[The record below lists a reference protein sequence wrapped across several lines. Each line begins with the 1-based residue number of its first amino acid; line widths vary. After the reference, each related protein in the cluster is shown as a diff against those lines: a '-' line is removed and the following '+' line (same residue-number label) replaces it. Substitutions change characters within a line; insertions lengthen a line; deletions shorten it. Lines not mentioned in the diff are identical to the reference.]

1 MTTRKKVGHLRLIES
16 IGNLTEAQ
24 VYWLEKAVAI
34 FSQPYQYQRFSSNL
48 ISEDILN
55 DFGDGLRLHHCF
67 SLEPFSKDKFEY
79 LLQRTLTFRGIKAIL
94 SPKAHRGHDI
104 QIKEARVSLKTQAD
118 KEIKPNKIWI
128 SKFMELGKSVW
139 GDRQEDL
146 IGLRK
151 LFFEHLNLYDRIFI
165 LRALKKSP
173 DWQYELVEIP
183 KTLLKKASQGT
194 LKMMHGSKQ
203 FPKPGYCYV
212 NDHAGKEIFK
222 LYFDGGRE
230 NKLQVK
236 DLDKSSCILHA
247 KWEFHIPPTI

>member
-1 MTTRKKVGHLRLIES
+1 MKAGKKEGHLRLIES

-24 VYWLEKAVAI
+24 VYWLERAVAI
-34 FSQPYQYQRFSSNL
+34 FKHPCQYQRFSSDL

-79 LLQRTLTFRGIKAIL
+79 LLQRTLTLRGIKAIL
-94 SPKAHRGHDI
+94 SPKAYRGHDI
-104 QIKEARVSLKTQAD
+104 LINERRVSLKTQAD
-118 KEIKPNKIWI
+118 KGIKPNKIWI
-128 SKFMELGKSVW
+128 SKFMELGKGVW
-139 GDRQEDL
+139 GDKQEDL

-151 LFFEHLNLYDRIFI
+151 LFLEHLNQYDRIFI

-183 KTLLKKASQGT
+183 KMLLKRASQGT
-194 LKMMHGSKQ
+194 LKMMHESKQ

-212 NDHAGKEIFK
+212 NDQAGKETFK

-230 NKLQVK
+230 NKLQIK